1 MLQQDADEKPVARW
15 AFSFLKSAFG
25 NLLGGL
31 KLDKPPRIYPRMVWS
46 KYITTILDYYTCS
59 YYKLMVIR
67 TCSCYVLEVLFTEA
81 RSSTSFQTAVAC
93 SLAEGSLFI
102 CISPTVL
109 QCYFKFLFSLGGS
122 CVYNGWCKC

>member
-46 KYITTILDYYTCS
+46 KYITTILDCYTCS
-59 YYKLMVIR
+59 YYKLMVIH
-67 TCSCYVLEVLFTEA
+67 
-81 RSSTSFQTAVAC
+81 AVATYLRFCLLKPDQVPPSRQLWRDHLLKVHYLFVSAPQCFSVILSFC
-93 SLAEGSLFI
+93 SL
-102 CISPTVL
+102 
-109 QCYFKFLFSLGGS
+109 
-122 CVYNGWCKC
+122 